1 MATSTRKVHNISFNL
16 TNIISE
22 DLKNEILKK
31 CGFKSQTQYLL
42 YRSKMFVKEKV
53 DNNHGKLA
61 DQSTVILKYDI
72 PNKVLYNV
80 HETQENVEKKCGE
93 FGLKMFILPFKAFS
107 MSDNSSVYFDNK
119 QEWSQLNSLMDFTQ
133 RNNVQLFVYVKP
145 GKNRKRRS
153 EEILVVHNDENINVE
168 VDDSN
173 YSNETE
179 DPASAEEMETEE
191 NSNIKALKEK
201 FNFELK
207 FNATTCN
214 SYILSIYSKIDG
226 RQILDEQMELSKDEI
241 NTIQHSLN
249 QYEYRDIYWSYEYK
263 GFILGTKMHD
273 IAETIFM
280 K

>member
-22 DLKNEILKK
+22 DLKNKILKK
-31 CGFKSQTQYLL
+31 CGFKSLTQYLL
-42 YRSKMFVKEKV
+42 YRSNMFVKEKV

-72 PNKVLYNV
+72 PNKVLFNV
-80 HETQENVEKKCGE
+80 YESQENVEKKCSE

-107 MSDNSSVYFDNK
+107 MADNSSVYYDNK
-119 QEWSQLNSLMDFTQ
+119 QEWSQLNSLMEFTQ

-153 EEILVVHNDENINVE
+153 EEILVVHNDENIDVE

-214 SYILSIYSKIDG
+214 SYILTIYSKKDG
-226 RQILDEQMELSKDEI
+226 RQILDEQMELSKEEI
-241 NTIQHSLN
+241 KTIQHSLN
-249 QYEYRDIYWSYEYK
+249 KYEYRDIYWSYEYK

-273 IAETIFM
+273 IAESIFM
-280 K
+280 